1 MRNVMSEEKV
11 INFEEELNR
20 LKQIVNNIQQKDLS
34 IDESLKLYE
43 EGQKIISLLSEE
55 LKKAED
61 KVEKIVKVNK

>member
-1 MRNVMSEEKV
+1 MSEEKT

-20 LKQIVNNIQQKDLS
+20 LKRIVNDIQQKDLS

-43 EGQKIISLLSEE
+43 EGQKIIATLSEE

-61 KVEKIVKVNK
+61 KVEKVIKVNK

>member
-1 MRNVMSEEKV
+1 MSEEKV

-20 LKQIVNNIQQKDLS
+20 LKKIVNDIQQKDLS

-43 EGQKIISLLSEE
+43 EGQKIIATLENE

-61 KVEKIVKVNK
+61 KVEKVIKVSK